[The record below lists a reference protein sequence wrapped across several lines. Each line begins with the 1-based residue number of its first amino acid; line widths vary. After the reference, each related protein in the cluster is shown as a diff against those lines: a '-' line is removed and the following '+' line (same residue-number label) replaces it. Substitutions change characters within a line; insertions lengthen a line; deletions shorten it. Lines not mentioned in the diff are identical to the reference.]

1 MWYDDIDDMIGGL
14 VHGDVLISLNKL
26 NNERRMHTMNEYEK
40 YLFELLVY
48 HKGNFVTAE
57 MLADLYGADLQKD
70 LQEIFDFYGVEY

>member
-1 MWYDDIDDMIGGL
+1 
-14 VHGDVLISLNKL
+14 
-26 NNERRMHTMNEYEK
+26 MNEYER

-57 MLADLYGADLQKD
+57 YLADLCGRDLKQD